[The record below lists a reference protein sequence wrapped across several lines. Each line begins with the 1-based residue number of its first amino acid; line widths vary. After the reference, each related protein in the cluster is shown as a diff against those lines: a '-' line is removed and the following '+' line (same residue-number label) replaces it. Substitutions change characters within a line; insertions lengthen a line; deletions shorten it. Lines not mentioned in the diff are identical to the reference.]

1 MISYL
6 KQPSSQGWFTLLK
19 IRLILPH
26 RHTIDNWPR
35 PSSDSRQRRFDHSV
49 RWNHHQKKVHP
60 VWYETPTDT
69 SALPRHTRCIQPLT
83 QPMGDCDTYTRN
95 VKKMTTDRWFE
106 KNKCR
111 RRMKFNTH
119 HQGKDILHSML
130 KFFPSPR
137 AVLNGRCASV
147 FPWFLRFL
155 EGRLEKKSTRRH
167 IPSSQMTTVDTVHRI
182 SFFYCWRHEVRL
194 LTLKSDDDLD
204 VRCGLIYRARLW
216 FYYSSQL
223 YYRMEWSG
231 SSWSKKNNEVMKFFY
246 FLWVICSS

>member
-1 MISYL
+1 MIWNSYWHVRIATSHTVYPTT
-6 KQPSSQGWFTLLK
+6 KTTDGWLW
-19 IRLILPH
+19 H
-26 RHTIDNWPR
+26 VHTNREKNDDGSMIWKNR
-35 PSSDSRQRRFDHSV
+35 CRQR
-49 RWNHHQKKVHP
+49 
-60 VWYETPTDT
+60 
-69 SALPRHTRCIQPLT
+69 
-83 QPMGDCDTYTRN
+83 
-95 VKKMTTDRWFE
+95 
-106 KNKCR
+106 
-111 RRMKFNTH
+111 MKLNTH
-119 HQGKDILHSML
+119 HQGKDVLHSML

-137 AVLNGRCASV
+137 AMLNGRWSSV
-147 FPWFLRFL
+147 FPWSLRFL

-231 SSWSKKNNEVMKFFY
+231 SSWSKKTMKLWSFFY